1 MLYAIGVENGDEKHA
16 YGVIVPDIPGCFS
29 AGDTLE
35 EAIENAKEAIALHI
49 EEMLKDGEN
58 IPLPRN
64 VKMHMENTEYEG
76 LTFLVVDVDL
86 TDLTEKQ
93 GRST

>member
-1 MLYAIGVENGDEKHA
+1 MLYPIGVENGGEKHA

-35 EAIENAKEAIALHI
+35 EAIENAKEAITLHI

-58 IPLPRN
+58 IPLPRD

-93 GRST
+93 GRSA